1 MKRKIVIFFKKQW
14 LLFKLGEAK
23 RNRRSVV
30 QVWATTGKG
39 NQLAVNNLYDKY
51 QGQIDS
57 LEIQIKMLK

>member
-23 RNRRSVV
+23 RNKRSVV
-30 QVWATTGKG
+30 QVWAATGKG
-39 NQLAVNNLYDKY
+39 NQRAINNLYDKY

-57 LEIQIKMLK
+57 LESQIKMLK